1 METVAI
7 RNQLQAFVQF
17 ASRRL
22 ETGGGVCSLED
33 LFQQWQNEAEYNA
46 TVTDVREGVADFEGG
61 WAEAA
66 ASVFSDIRRQL
77 GIGD

>member
-1 METVAI
+1 METVEI
-7 RNQLQAFVQF
+7 RHQLQDFVQF

-22 ETGGGVCSLED
+22 ETGEGVCSLED
-33 LFQQWQNEAEYNA
+33 LFQQWQNYAEYNA

-61 WAEAA
+61 RAEPV

-77 GIGD
+77 GIDD

>member
-7 RNQLQAFVQF
+7 RHQLQDFVQY

-22 ETGGGVCSLED
+22 EIGEGICSLED
-33 LFQQWQNEAEYNA
+33 LFQQWQNDAEYNA
-46 TVTDVREGVADFEGG
+46 TVTDVREGVADFDAGR
-61 WAEAA
+61 AEPA